1 MNDSAEYVVSTH
13 PFTVRRRIRWGDC
26 DPAGVVYT
34 GRFVEYLLGA
44 VDLFSRHAFGGLR
57 SAFVNGLGVDTPCKG
72 LSLDFHVALAPDD
85 TVDIVLEVAR
95 IGEHS
100 WDLEASARLPDG
112 RTAFRGRFS
121 PICIHLEPR
130 RKAPIPPAL
139 RARLERHAR
148 EGG

>member
-1 MNDSAEYVVSTH
+1 MNDSVEHVVSTH

-72 LSLDFHVALAPDD
+72 LSLDFHVALAPDARD
-85 TVDIVLEVAR
+85 LLE
-95 IGEHS
+95 
-100 WDLEASARLPDG
+100 DLG
-112 RTAFRGRFS
+112 V
-121 PICIHLEPR
+121 
-130 RKAPIPPAL
+130 
-139 RARLERHAR
+139 
-148 EGG
+148 

>member
-1 MNDSAEYVVSTH
+1 MNDSVEHVVSTH

-44 VDLFSRHAFGGLR
+44 VDLFSRHAFGGPR

-85 TVDIVLEVAR
+85 TVDILMEVAR

-100 WDLEASARLPDG
+100 WDLEATARLPDG
-112 RTAFRGRFS
+112 RVAFRGRFS

-130 RKAPIPPAL
+130 RKAPIPAAL

>member
-1 MNDSAEYVVSTH
+1 MNDSVEHVVSTH

-100 WDLEASARLPDG
+100 WDLEATARLPDG
-112 RTAFRGRFS
+112 RVAFRGRFS

-139 RARLERHAR
+139 RERLQRHAR

>member
-1 MNDSAEYVVSTH
+1 MNDSVEHVVSTH

-100 WDLEASARLPDG
+100 WDLEATARLPDG
-112 RTAFRGRFS
+112 RVAFRGRFS

-130 RKAPIPPAL
+130 RKAPIPAAL
-139 RARLERHAR
+139 RERLERHAPA
-148 EGG
+148 GG